1 MSYLTKFLFFVGC
14 MHQHRHH
21 PSYTQMRKKCTEL
34 AIENITYC
42 AQVSAPSLKRTIE
55 AKSVVLLY

>member
-1 MSYLTKFLFFVGC
+1 

-42 AQVSAPSLKRTIE
+42 AQASAPSLKRTIE